1 MRVRQVL
8 PHEYW
13 PSGDSRPIA
22 MLALEPDEL
31 ASGYGFA
38 FEEGYDALDYFKRA
52 AIALADGSQVWLMR
66 HRGNPVAGTIIYAD
80 AAADPSRVRG
90 LLAHALGLDE
100 ADFLWTAPNS
110 EALAAST

>member
-1 MRVRQVL
+1 MRVQQVP
-8 PHEYW
+8 PHEYSL
-13 PSGDSRPIA
+13 SGDGRPIA

-31 ASGYGFA
+31 AARYGLA
-38 FEEGYDALDYFKRA
+38 FEEGYDTLDYFERA

-100 ADFLWTAPNS
+100 ADFLWTAPSS
-110 EALAAST
+110 EAPAAST